1 MKEWNNPQLLS
12 LGIENTFESEEK
24 CFGVHYCH
32 RQGIFEDINH
42 DTIVPGNDYLK
53 HKWTGSECK
62 EHNNCCCYTTQVQSE
77 S

>member
-24 CFGVHYCH
+24 GLVVHYCH
-32 RQGIFEDINH
+32 RQGIFEDKKH
-42 DTIVPGNDYLK
+42 DTIGAGNDYLK

-62 EHNNCCCYTTQVQSE
+62 EHHNCCCYTTQVQSE

>member
-24 CFGVHYCH
+24 CFGDHYCH
-32 RQGIFEDINH
+32 RQGIVEDITH
-42 DTIVPGNDYLK
+42 DTIGAGNDYLK

-62 EHNNCCCYTTQVQSE
+62 EHHNCCCYTTQVQSE